1 MERRT
6 SGGSINTF
14 VFGIL
19 VGVAITLL
27 LTTKKGRKLLKI
39 LTEEGA
45 EKITKWEEM
54 LQAAQEEAVEEDF
67 AAEEEMVEATG
78 EAVEYVEP
86 EERQVEDRPSE
97 EKQEDE
103 KQPEEI
109 VPQKTFEKIE
119 PVVVPEVKKEPEPK
133 KAANHPQEKSE
144 KEEPK
149 EDKPKTSRRF
159 FRGVRKK

>member
-1 MERRT
+1 MERRN
-6 SGGSINTF
+6 SGGSLNTF

-19 VGVAITLL
+19 VGVALTLL

-54 LQAAQEEAVEEDF
+54 LKAAQEEVVDEDLDEEIVEESIE
-67 AAEEEMVEATG
+67 AED
-78 EAVEYVEP
+78 YVEP
-86 EERQVEDRPSE
+86 AEREVEEPA
-97 EKQEDE
+97 
-103 KQPEEI
+103 
-109 VPQKTFEKIE
+109 PQKTFEKIE
-119 PVVVPEVKKEPEPK
+119 SVVVPDEKKEPESK
-133 KAANHPQEKSE
+133 KAVSHTQEKAE

-149 EDKPKTSRRF
+149 SEEKETKPKAPRRF